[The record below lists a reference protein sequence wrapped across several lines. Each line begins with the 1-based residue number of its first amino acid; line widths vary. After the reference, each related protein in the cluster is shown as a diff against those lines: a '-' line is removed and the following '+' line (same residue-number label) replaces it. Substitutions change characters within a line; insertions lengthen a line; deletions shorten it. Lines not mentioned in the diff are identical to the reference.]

1 MNSKKKILVA
11 PLDWGLGHATRCI
24 PIARALE
31 KEGYEVIFAADKR
44 PLRLLMDEFPNNHF
58 IKLSGYDVSYPKN
71 GLMVISMLFQSVK
84 ILKNITRE
92 QKALKQIIRDYKID
106 GVISDNRYGLYSK
119 DIPSIFIT
127 HQLKI
132 QSPILEDFI
141 QKINYRYI
149 SNFDEC
155 WVPDDSKNSLS
166 GKLSTVETT
175 PTKTKYIGSLSR
187 FKKMRQDQKIDI
199 LAIVSGP
206 EPQRSLFENLLTKQL
221 ISSQKNALLV
231 SGKPEEKRNHSEGKL
246 TVVSHLNAMELN
258 QAMANA
264 ELVICRPGYS
274 TIMDLAS
281 LEKKAVFIPTP
292 GQTEQLYLAKYFYQ
306 KKSAFAM
313 HQNEFDIK
321 IALTKFKE
329 FEGIKISETKPD
341 WKELFSFF

>member
-44 PLRLLMDEFPNNHF
+44 PLRLLMDEFPNNRF
-58 IKLSGYDVSYPKN
+58 IKLSGYNVSYPKN
-71 GLMVISMLFQSVK
+71 GQMAISMLFQSFK
-84 ILKNITRE
+84 IFKNISRE
-92 QKALKQIIRDYKID
+92 RKALKQIIKEYEID
-106 GVISDNRYGLYSK
+106 GIISDNRYGLYSK

-132 QSPILEDFI
+132 QSPILENFI
-141 QKINYRYI
+141 QKINYKFI

-155 WVPDDSKNSLS
+155 WVPDDSKSSLS
-166 GKLSTVETT
+166 GKLSAVAKT

-187 FKKMRQDQKIDI
+187 FKKMSQDKKIDI

-206 EPQRSLFENLLTKQL
+206 EPQRSLFENLLKKQL
-221 ISSQKNALLV
+221 KNSQKNALLV
-231 SGKPEEKRNHSEGKL
+231 SGKPEEISNQSEGKL
-246 TVVSHLNAMELN
+246 TIVSHLNASELN

-264 ELVICRPGYS
+264 EIVICRPGYS
-274 TIMDLAS
+274 TIMDLAR
-281 LEKKAVFIPTP
+281 LKKKAVFVPTP

-306 KKSAFAM
+306 EKAAYAM
-313 HQNEFDIK
+313 HQHEFDINT
-321 IALTKFKE
+321 ALTKSNE
-329 FEGIKISETKPD
+329 FNGIQITDTETD